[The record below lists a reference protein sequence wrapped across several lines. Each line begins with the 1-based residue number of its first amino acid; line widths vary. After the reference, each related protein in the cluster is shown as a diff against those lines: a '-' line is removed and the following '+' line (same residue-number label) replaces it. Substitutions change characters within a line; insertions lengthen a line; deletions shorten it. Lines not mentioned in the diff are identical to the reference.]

1 MDTNNLRYFA
11 AVAKYGS
18 ITQAAKAAYIS
29 QPQLSHIIR
38 QLEKEMGLTLFRRTS
53 HGTKLTVDGQRILL
67 HCQVIL
73 KEMDRLQNMVNAHR
87 IEKSCLNVSMT
98 RFSHTAECYNEI
110 CRRYQ
115 DIDSFTGRL
124 CEGAP
129 LDVVQDVKE
138 NRSNI
143 GILHMAGKEADDLA
157 RNFEEQGLIYEPLAT
172 FRPYVCLSSE
182 HELIRTVGR
191 HGIDIR
197 ELVDYGFVRY
207 IGQYEDFIYHLTT
220 ESGPIDLNN
229 ARKII
234 YVNDRQEQ
242 MRLLSRTN
250 FFTVGIMEFRDQD
263 SLYGVI
269 SVPLLGCEERFRF
282 GAIRKKETKPSQ
294 MERDFL
300 DLVST
305 RFKRMEMA
313 DID

>member
-124 CEGAP
+124 CEGAT

-157 RNFEEQGLIYEPLAT
+157 RNFEELASSMNPLPS
-172 FRPYVCLSSE
+172 FRLMYAFPRNMNSS
-182 HELIRTVGR
+182 
-191 HGIDIR
+191 
-197 ELVDYGFVRY
+197 
-207 IGQYEDFIYHLTT
+207 
-220 ESGPIDLNN
+220 
-229 ARKII
+229 A
-234 YVNDRQEQ
+234 
-242 MRLLSRTN
+242 
-250 FFTVGIMEFRDQD
+250 
-263 SLYGVI
+263 
-269 SVPLLGCEERFRF
+269 PLD
-282 GAIRKKETKPSQ
+282 A
-294 MERDFL
+294 M
-300 DLVST
+300 VST
-305 RFKRMEMA
+305 SENLSTTALSATLASMR
-313 DID
+313 ILSII

>member
-1 MDTNNLRYFA
+1 
-11 AVAKYGS
+11 
-18 ITQAAKAAYIS
+18 
-29 QPQLSHIIR
+29 
-38 QLEKEMGLTLFRRTS
+38 
-53 HGTKLTVDGQRILL
+53 
-67 HCQVIL
+67 
-73 KEMDRLQNMVNAHR
+73 
-87 IEKSCLNVSMT
+87 MT

-124 CEGAP
+124 CEGAT

-207 IGQYEDFIYHLTT
+207 IGQYGGFYLSSDDGIRPHRPEQRPQDHL
-220 ESGPIDLNN
+220 
-229 ARKII
+229 
-234 YVNDRQEQ
+234 RQ
-242 MRLLSRTN
+242 
-250 FFTVGIMEFRDQD
+250 
-263 SLYGVI
+263 
-269 SVPLLGCEERFRF
+269 
-282 GAIRKKETKPSQ
+282 
-294 MERDFL
+294 
-300 DLVST
+300 
-305 RFKRMEMA
+305 
-313 DID
+313 

>member
-124 CEGAP
+124 CEGAT

-157 RNFEEQGLIYEPLAT
+157 RNFEEQGLIYEPLPPFGLMYA
-172 FRPYVCLSSE
+172 FPRNMNSS
-182 HELIRTVGR
+182 
-191 HGIDIR
+191 
-197 ELVDYGFVRY
+197 
-207 IGQYEDFIYHLTT
+207 
-220 ESGPIDLNN
+220 
-229 ARKII
+229 A
-234 YVNDRQEQ
+234 
-242 MRLLSRTN
+242 
-250 FFTVGIMEFRDQD
+250 
-263 SLYGVI
+263 
-269 SVPLLGCEERFRF
+269 PLD
-282 GAIRKKETKPSQ
+282 A
-294 MERDFL
+294 M
-300 DLVST
+300 VST
-305 RFKRMEMA
+305 SENLSTTALSATLASMR
-313 DID
+313 ILSII

>member
-1 MDTNNLRYFA
+1 M
-11 AVAKYGS
+11 
-18 ITQAAKAAYIS
+18 
-29 QPQLSHIIR
+29 P
-38 QLEKEMGLTLFRRTS
+38 
-53 HGTKLTVDGQRILL
+53 
-67 HCQVIL
+67 
-73 KEMDRLQNMVNAHR
+73 
-87 IEKSCLNVSMT
+87 
-98 RFSHTAECYNEI
+98 
-110 CRRYQ
+110 
-115 DIDSFTGRL
+115 
-124 CEGAP
+124 
-129 LDVVQDVKE
+129 
-138 NRSNI
+138 
-143 GILHMAGKEADDLA
+143 
-157 RNFEEQGLIYEPLAT
+157 
-172 FRPYVCLSSE
+172 SSE

-294 MERDFL
+294 MEQDFL